1 MERHAA
7 ERVNKELLDSK
18 QMLMEVIVLNVNKF

>member
-1 MERHAA
+1 MKRHAA

-18 QMLMEVIVLNVNKF
+18 QMLMEVIVLNANKF